1 MASQVNGG
9 EGHVVVDM
17 RSDTITL
24 PSKGMKEAMMSA
36 PLGDDVFVED
46 PTVLALQDKVAKL
59 LGKEDALFVPTG
71 TMGNLIC
78 VMNHCRSRGSEVLLG
93 HLSHIHIYE
102 QGGISQLGGVHP
114 RTLRNLPDGTFSLDE
129 LKKFV
134 RKDDVHLPVTE
145 LVCIENTHNVAGGRA
160 LPLQWLDELGATC
173 KSLGLPL
180 HMDGARLMNAAAAL
194 QVPPSRVVEHCD
206 SVCLCLSKG
215 LGAPVG
221 SVIAGRKDFI
231 VKARRLRKVLGGG
244 MRQVGVIAAAG
255 IYALDHVA
263 PTLQRDHAHARAIAQ
278 AVADTGSKSI
288 FVDLEGVQT
297 NILLIECN
305 PEVLSPAQLAT
316 RMSQVT
322 EEEASAIGQ
331 RIVARMFQMTDTA
344 VRLVIH
350 CDVRDEDIPLV
361 ITKLK
366 YVIREFD
373 NRKCKAEK

>member
-24 PSKGMKEAMMSA
+24 PSKGMKEAMVSA
-36 PLGDDVFVED
+36 PLGDDVFIED
-46 PTVLALQDKVAKL
+46 PTVLALQDKVAEL
-59 LGKEDALFVPTG
+59 LGKEAALFVPTG

-129 LKKFV
+129 MKKFV
-134 RKDDVHLPVTE
+134 RKDDVHLPITE
-145 LVCIENTHNVAGGRA
+145 LVCIENTHNVAGGKA
-160 LPLQWLDELGATC
+160 LPLHWLDELGATC
-173 KSLGLPL
+173 KALGLPL

-206 SVCLCLSKG
+206 SVSLCLSKG
-215 LGAPVG
+215 LGAPIG

-278 AVADTGSKSI
+278 AVSDTGSKSI

-331 RIVARMFQMTDTA
+331 RIIARMFQMTDTA

-350 CDVRDEDIPLV
+350 CDIRDEDIPLV
-361 ITKLK
+361 IAKLK

-373 NRKCKAEK
+373 HKKGKAEK

>member
-145 LVCIENTHNVAGGRA
+145 LVCIENTHNVAGGRV

>member
-1 MASQVNGG
+1 MTSQGD
-9 EGHVVVDM
+9 EGYVVVDM
-17 RSDTITL
+17 RSDTITQ
-24 PSKGMKEAMMSA
+24 PSQGMKEAMMSA
-36 PLGDDVFVED
+36 PLGDDVFQED

-78 VMNHCRSRGSEVLLG
+78 VLNHCRSRGSEVLLG

-129 LKKFV
+129 LKRFV

-145 LVCIENTHNVAGGRA
+145 LVCIENTHNVAGGRV
-160 LPLQWLDELGATC
+160 LPLIWLQALGVTC
-173 KSLGLPL
+173 KDLGLPL

-194 QVPPSRVVEHCD
+194 QVPAARIVEHCD
-206 SVCLCLSKG
+206 SVSLCLSKG

-221 SVIAGRKDFI
+221 SVIAGTKDFI
-231 VKARRLRKVLGGG
+231 IRARRLRKVLGGG

-263 PTLQRDHAHARAIAQ
+263 PTLVRDHAHVKTIAQ
-278 AVADTGSKSI
+278 AVADIGSKSMY
-288 FVDLEGVQT
+288 VDLKGVQT

-305 PEVLSPAQLAT
+305 PDVLSPAQLSA
-316 RMSQVT
+316 RMAQVT

-331 RIVARMFQMTDTA
+331 KVIARMLPMTDTA

-350 CDVRDEDIPLV
+350 CDVRDEDVALV
-361 ITKLK
+361 ISKLK
-366 YVIREFD
+366 YVIKEFD
-373 NRKCKAEK
+373 NSKGT

>member
-36 PLGDDVFVED
+36 PLGDDVFIED

-160 LPLQWLDELGATC
+160 LPLHWLDELGATC

>member
-24 PSKGMKEAMMSA
+24 PSKGMKETMMSA
-36 PLGDDVFVED
+36 PLGDDVFIED

-288 FVDLEGVQT
+288 FVDLEGFQT

-366 YVIREFD
+366 YVIKEFD

>member
-17 RSDTITL
+17 RSDTITQ

-36 PLGDDVFVED
+36 PLGDDVFIED

-160 LPLQWLDELGATC
+160 LPLHWLDELGATC

>member
-17 RSDTITL
+17 RSDTITQ

-36 PLGDDVFVED
+36 PLGDDVFIED

-160 LPLQWLDELGATC
+160 LPLHWLDELGATC

-373 NRKCKAEK
+373 NRKCKAKK